1 MDQGEVPPQ
10 PTDGPPST
18 EAAPGGDEPVPPTEK
33 PTAAA
38 PAPDGDEAVLPTQAP
53 PAEPTSV
60 APAPIVPWS
69 GLPTQSDVPAAA
81 APPTLARRILEA
93 VAWIVGIAA
102 VLFFGRIYALLSGG
116 GQLTAEEQGE
126 VVGSVIGAVIVGVFV
141 RWIVVRIRHRGRV
154 LSPWILVVAVL
165 VLLIN
170 LGRGAGLGGIAPAP
184 SPATTNPSAPP
195 GRPIDTYAVVD
206 PPFTIEPASSDEVT
220 EFKASFG
227 DLGKRMEV
235 RRITRDGSIDG
246 YLVIVDAG
254 SRFPASGITLFEA
267 GIKREDG
274 VATERARLAGHDVV
288 VANIPAEG
296 VAFVGWLES
305 PHVLIV
311 YGLNTDSAKDMAE
324 AVIAAY
330 D

>member
-1 MDQGEVPPQ
+1 MDRGVPPQ
-10 PTDGPPST
+10 PSDEPLSTDAP
-18 EAAPGGDEPVPPTEK
+18 PGGDEPVPPAEG

-38 PAPDGDEAVLPTQAP
+38 T
-53 PAEPTSV
+53 
-60 APAPIVPWS
+60 APIVPWS
-69 GLPTQSDVPAAA
+69 GLPMQSDAPAAA
-81 APPTLARRILEA
+81 APPTPARRILEA

-102 VLFFGRIYALLSGG
+102 VLFFGRIYALLIGG
-116 GQLTAEEQGE
+116 GRLTAEEQGE
-126 VVGSVIGAVIVGVFV
+126 LVGFVIGAVIVGVVV

-154 LSPWILVVAVL
+154 LSPWILVVAAL
-165 VLLIN
+165 VLLLN
-170 LGRGAGLGGIAPAP
+170 LGRGTGLGGGVAPAP
-184 SPATTNPSAPP
+184 SQATSPSASSAK
-195 GRPIDTYAVVD
+195 PIDTYAVVD

-274 VATERARLAGHDVV
+274 VATERAKLAGHDVV
-288 VANIPAEG
+288 VADIPAEG

-311 YGLNTDSAKDMAE
+311 YGLTKDSAKDMAE